1 MYFSPSTAVKCA
13 VLACCLTLGACG
25 QRGDLYLPTTPDR
38 ASLGDTLV
46 TAPTPKNS
54 TTPSD
59 TPRAAP

>member
-1 MYFSPSTAVKCA
+1 MYFSPSAAMKYA
-13 VLACCLTLGACG
+13 VLVCCFTLSACG
-25 QRGDLYLPTTPDR
+25 QRGDLYLPNTPDR